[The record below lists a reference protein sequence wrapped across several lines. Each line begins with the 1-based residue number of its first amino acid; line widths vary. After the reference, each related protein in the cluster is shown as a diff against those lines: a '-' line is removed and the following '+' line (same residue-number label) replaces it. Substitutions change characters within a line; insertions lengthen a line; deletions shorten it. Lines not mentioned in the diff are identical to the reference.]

1 MKPGLRVI
9 KRSHVCAVALA
20 NTRQLGGAM
29 RWFTTGIGVA
39 LLFACLAN
47 AQTTKIITMR
57 DACDPTSFNAALG
70 TGHCIPG
77 QHGNTL
83 FSDFIGELQ
92 TDQNAGAWRFNPMLN
107 ATAGTF
113 RLVRLDLTSGDQT
126 SFVNMG
132 GETHTFTRVAQ
143 FGGGFKAKLN
153 GLTGNPVPAPECAQV
168 LPDGSLAPQPESS
181 TNQVVEAGATEAG
194 PTAGTPALPPGVSYW
209 ECCIHP
215 WMRMV
220 VVVHEHED

>member
-1 MKPGLRVI
+1 
-9 KRSHVCAVALA
+9 
-20 NTRQLGGAM
+20 M
-29 RWFTTGIGVA
+29 RWFTMGIGVA

-47 AQTTKIITMR
+47 AQTSKIITMR
-57 DACDPTSFNAALG
+57 DACDPASFNAALG
-70 TGHCIPG
+70 PGHCVPG

-83 FSDFIGELQ
+83 FTDFIGELQ

-113 RLVRLDLTSGDQT
+113 KLVRLDLTPGDQT
-126 SFVNMG
+126 ILENKG
-132 GETHTFTRVAQ
+132 GETHTFTRVDQ
-143 FGGGFKAKLN
+143 FGGGFKARLN
-153 GLTGNPVPAPECAQV
+153 GLTGNPVPAAECAQV
-168 LPDGSLAPQPESS
+168 LPDGSLAPQPESP
-181 TNQVVEAGATEAG
+181 TNQFVEAGNTEAG
-194 PTAGTPALPPGVSYW
+194 PTAGSSALPLGVSRW

>member
-1 MKPGLRVI
+1 MK
-9 KRSHVCAVALA
+9 
-20 NTRQLGGAM
+20 
-29 RWFTTGIGVA
+29 WFTLGIGMA

-47 AQTTKIITMR
+47 AQTTTIITMR
-57 DACDPTSFNAALG
+57 DACDPASFNIALG
-70 TGHCIPG
+70 PGHCVPG

-83 FSDFIGELQ
+83 FADFIGELQ
-92 TDQNAGAWRFNPMLN
+92 SDQNAGAWRFNPMLN

-113 RLVRLDLTSGDQT
+113 KLVRLDLTSGDQT
-126 SFVNMG
+126 SLVNMG

-168 LPDGSLAPQPESS
+168 LPDGSLAQQPESP
-181 TNQVVEAGATEAG
+181 TNQFVEAGNTEAG
-194 PTAGTPALPPGVSYW
+194 PTAGSSALPLGVSLW
-209 ECCIHP
+209 QCCIHP

-220 VVVHEHED
+220 VVVHEPQDGQ